1 MSIKETILDAIKD
14 SDNRV
19 STIRVIVLTGVI
31 IILLT
36 WVGFC
41 IWHGKLEDI
50 PTGVSITIGTLVGGK
65 VVQAGLDNK

>member
-1 MSIKETILDAIKD
+1 MSIKEVIADAIKD

-19 STIRVIVLTGVI
+19 STIRMIVLFGVV

-41 IWHGKLEDI
+41 ICHRKLEDI
-50 PTGVSITIGTLVGGK
+50 PTGVSVTIGTLVGGK
-65 VVQAGLDNK
+65 VIQAGLDNK